1 MIDNLESH
9 LHVTQKISQVLTSER
24 SAKFPWMILE
34 ALASLKTMLKIKWM
48 SHLSDIA
55 SDRLNSAIKQYQRQ
69 RQARSAN
76 LAHLLGPI
84 LGFFVCV
91 WISYFLSE
99 WQGNKTSWTN
109 VYSLLSKTTSNRN
122 KETHLATSDLID
134 NRQLFKLSGC
144 LRNYV
149 SSIICSLS
157 IFLKPWWEAIYIT
170 ESQTSRR
177 IRAIG
182 KMPVGIAWWSKIN
195 QTLVSWF
202 LAISNYKIRTLTAIF

>member
-1 MIDNLESH
+1 M
-9 LHVTQKISQVLTSER
+9 
-24 SAKFPWMILE
+24 
-34 ALASLKTMLKIKWM
+34 
-48 SHLSDIA
+48 
-55 SDRLNSAIKQYQRQ
+55 
-69 RQARSAN
+69 
-76 LAHLLGPI
+76 
-84 LGFFVCV
+84 GFFVCV
-91 WISYFLSE
+91 WISDFLSE

-149 SSIICSLS
+149 SFVICSLS

-202 LAISNYKIRTLTAIF
+202 LAISNYKIAHSQQFSKNAKIQCNFEKINTPKLLKFIFDKIMCSKPSLRSMRKWFKKYFFLQISFKSEGKMLILFHLFPTTKFINQTDRC